1 MKEEFKKALKE
12 ITVRY
17 RELEKKLSD
26 VNIVSNFQLC
36 QKYAREKARLE
47 SVVNIAEDLDKK
59 RRELKDIQE
68 ILTRE
73 EGDPEFQK
81 LAEEERGRLLQEIE
95 NGEKELE
102 NAILKTLVP
111 PETYRNILV
120 EIRAGTGG
128 EEACLFAADLYKMYT
143 KYAQKQGWKQEIM
156 DSHPT
161 SLGGFKE
168 IVFSLSGDDV
178 YSKMKYESGVHRVQ
192 RVPVTEAGGRIHT
205 SAVSVVVLPEP
216 EEVEVDINPK
226 DLRIDTFRAS
236 GPGGQYVNVT
246 DSAVRITHI
255 PTGIVVS
262 CQDERSQLKNRQKA
276 MRILKARLLD
286 IKRREQERE
295 MSETR
300 KKSIGSGDRS
310 EKIRTYNFAE
320 RRVTDHRIGLTL
332 YKLDQILEG
341 ELDEL
346 IESLMIEDRKRILKD
361 VLSKDRG

>member
-1 MKEEFKKALKE
+1 MKEEFKKALRE
-12 ITVRY
+12 IRTRY
-17 RELEKKLSD
+17 QELNEKLSD
-26 VNIVSNFQLC
+26 VNIVSNYELC
-36 QKYAREKARLE
+36 QKYAKEKARLE
-47 SVVNIAEDLDKK
+47 SVVNLVDTLEKK
-59 RRELKDIQE
+59 RKELEDIEE
-68 ILTRE
+68 ILRKE
-73 EGDPEFQK
+73 ERDSEFKK
-81 LAEEERGRLLQEIE
+81 LAEEEREKLLKEIE
-95 NGEKELE
+95 EKEQELE
-102 NAILKTLVP
+102 NAILKILIP
-111 PETYRNILV
+111 PEPYKNIIV

-143 KYAQKQGWKQEIM
+143 KYASRQGWKQEVM

-168 IVFSLSGDDV
+168 IIFSLSGEDV
-178 YSKMKYESGVHRVQ
+178 YTKMKYESGVHRVQ
-192 RVPVTEAGGRIHT
+192 RVPVTETGGRIHT

-216 EEVEVDINPK
+216 EEVEVEINPK

-286 IKRREQERE
+286 IKRREQEKE
-295 MSETR
+295 MAETR

-310 EKIRTYNFAE
+310 EKIRTYNFVE

-346 IESLMIEDRKRILKD
+346 IESLMIEDRKRLLED
-361 VLSKDRG
+361 VISKDKG